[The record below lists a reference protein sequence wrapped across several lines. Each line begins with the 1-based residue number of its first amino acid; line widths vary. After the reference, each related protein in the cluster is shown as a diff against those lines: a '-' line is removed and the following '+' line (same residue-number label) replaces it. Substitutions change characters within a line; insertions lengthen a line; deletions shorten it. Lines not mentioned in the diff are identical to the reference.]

1 MQKKVIYEFKSVFRE
16 NMDVIGFKFGEGE
29 KSVCIVGALRGNEIQ
44 QMYICSQIV
53 KKLKE
58 LEADGK
64 IRKNK
69 SIMVIPSVNNYS
81 MNIGKRFWQ
90 TDNTDINRM
99 FPGYDLGET
108 TQRVAAGLFE
118 KINGYE
124 YGIQF
129 ASFYIPGRFIP
140 HVRMMDTGYEDTEDA
155 MHFGL
160 PYVMVRSPKPYDTT
174 TLNYNWQVWN
184 CKAFSVFTQ
193 ETEHIDEQSAKMAV
207 HSVMMFLARQG
218 IIKYHGHK
226 GYTST
231 VISYESMVNIKSDHA
246 GIFRRLADINEEVRK
261 GEIIA
266 EIIDPLD
273 GEVKAKIKSTVN
285 GVVFFAHD
293 KPLTYANATLFKI
306 IKTSDLK

>member
-64 IRKNK
+64 IKKNK

-99 FPGYDLGET
+99 FPGYNLGET
-108 TQRVAAGLFE
+108 TQRVAAGLFD
-118 KINGYE
+118 KISGYE

-155 MHFGL
+155 INFGL

-193 ETEHIDEQSAKMAV
+193 ETEHIDEQSAQMAV
-207 HSVMMFLARQG
+207 HSVLMFLARQG

-231 VISYESMVNIKSDHA
+231 VISYESMVNIKSDQA

-261 GEIIA
+261 GDVIA

-273 GEVKAKIKSTVN
+273 GEVKAKIKSTAN
-285 GVVFFAHD
+285 GVVFFVHD
-293 KPLTYANATLFKI
+293 KPLTYANTTLFKI

>member
-1 MQKKVIYEFKSVFRE
+1 MKKEIVYELKSVFRE
-16 NMDVIGFKFGEGE
+16 NMDVVGFKFGEGE
-29 KSVCIVGALRGNEIQ
+29 KSVCIVGALRGNEVQ
-44 QMYICSQIV
+44 QMYICSQLV
-53 KKLKE
+53 KTLKE
-58 LEADGK
+58 LEANGK
-64 IRKNK
+64 LRKNK
-69 SIMVIPSVNNYS
+69 SILVIPSVNNYS

-99 FPGYDLGET
+99 FPGYELGET
-108 TQRVAAGLFE
+108 TQRIASGVFE
-118 KINGYE
+118 KISGYE

-193 ETEHIDEQSAKMAV
+193 ETEHIDEESAKTAI
-207 HSVMMFLARQG
+207 HSVLMFLSSRG
-218 IIKYHGHK
+218 IIKYNGHK
-226 GYTST
+226 GYISS
-231 VISYESMVNIKSDHA
+231 VISYENMVNIKSDEA
-246 GIFRRLADINEEVRK
+246 GIFRRLVDINEIVQK
-261 GEIIA
+261 GDVIA

-273 GEVKAKIKSTVN
+273 GEVRKEIKSTAN
-285 GVVFFAHD
+285 GVVFFVHD
-293 KPLTYANATLFKI
+293 KPLAYANATLFKI